1 MKPTTD
7 STAGGLD
14 YGEAHSRRLS
24 ALIRQE
30 AVDYGGLLPF
40 DRFMELALY
49 APGFGYYVS
58 GARKIG
64 PGGDFVT
71 APEISPLFGACIAA
85 QCGEV
90 LDRLDGGDILEIG
103 AGSGALAVQVLAAL
117 ERSAALPGRYLILE
131 LSPDLKERQ
140 RGLVSE
146 RLPRLLERV
155 HWLERLPESFRGV
168 VLANEVLD
176 AMPVHR
182 FRVAADGAP
191 LEVFVT
197 PAGDGWR
204 EVCSEPESPGLAR
217 AVRAL
222 QAQGLAAEPGFGS
235 EINLRLGP
243 WLAALAASVERGLT
257 ILIDYGYPRGEY
269 YHADR
274 GGGTLMCHHR
284 HRAHDDP
291 YRNLGLQD
299 ITAHVDFT
307 AVAELGRE
315 AGFGVAGYTTQAHFL
330 LGCGLDRM
338 LAEVAAGEEALGML
352 AGARQLVLPQGM
364 GERFRVLGLEKGV
377 SSPWRGF
384 SVRDLRE
391 GLWR

>member
-1 MKPTTD
+1 MRPTTD
-7 STAGGLD
+7 STADGLD

-24 ALIRQE
+24 ALIREE
-30 AVDYGGLLPF
+30 ADERGGLLPF

-64 PGGDFVT
+64 AGGDFVT

-90 LDRLDGGDILEIG
+90 LDLLEGGDVLEIG
-103 AGSGALAVQVLAAL
+103 AGSGALAVQVLTTL

-140 RGLVSE
+140 RCLIAE
-146 RLPRLLERV
+146 RLPHLLGRV
-155 HWLERLPESFRGV
+155 HWLERLPEFFRGV

-204 EVCSEPESPGLAR
+204 EVCCEPESPGLAP

-222 QAQGLAAEPGFGS
+222 QAQGLAVEPGFGS

-257 ILIDYGYPRGEY
+257 ILIDYGYPRREY

-274 GGGTLMCHHR
+274 GGGTLLCHHR

-291 YRNLGLQD
+291 YRHLGLQD

-307 AVAELGRE
+307 AVSEQGRE

-338 LAEVAAGEEALGML
+338 LAEAAAGEDTLRLL

-364 GERFRVLGLEKGV
+364 GERFRVLGLARGV
-377 SSPWRGF
+377 SSQWRGF
-384 SVRDLRE
+384 SVRDLRD